1 MIRINLIPVRQV
13 QKRTLGQQQLILF
26 GLALVGGVVANVYWT
41 SDAQGTL
48 DKRKNQVVKL
58 EGDIRQLEKVIGE
71 VNSITQDKKSL
82 EDKLKVLDALEKR
95 RSGPVKMLDDLA
107 QVIPAHVWLTS
118 LEDHGGTLSLTGLGM
133 SNDDVAEFMREL
145 KHSTYFKDIVLKKV
159 SALDLQGP
167 VSQIMQFEIVC
178 SVSYSS

>member
-48 DKRKNQVVKL
+48 DKRRQQVVKL
-58 EGDIRQLEKVIGE
+58 EGDIKQLERVIGE
-71 VNSITQDKKSL
+71 VNSITQEKKSL

-118 LEDHGGTLSLTGLGM
+118 LDDHGGTLSMSGLGM

-178 SVSYSS
+178 TVSYTS

>member
-26 GLALVGGVVANVYWT
+26 GLALISGVVGNVYWT
-41 SDAQGTL
+41 GSAQSRL
-48 DKRKNQVVKL
+48 DEKKQRVVKL
-58 EGDIRQLEKVIGE
+58 EGDIKQLEKVIGE
-71 VNSITQDKKSL
+71 VNSITQEKKSL

-118 LEDHGGTLSLTGLGM
+118 LEDHGGTLNLVGLGM

-167 VSQIMQFEIVC
+167 VSQIMQFEIIC